1 MSPHS
6 VSVFIHPTA
15 EVSGKTRIGMRTKI
29 WNLAQIREGVEIG
42 EDCVL
47 GRGVYVDAQVKI
59 GAKVKIQNN
68 ASIFHGVTIEDC
80 VFIGPHVCF
89 TNDLY
94 PRAVNPD
101 LSFKEP
107 SDWIR
112 TPTKVG
118 FGAAIGANSTIRCGV
133 TIGAWALIGA
143 GSVITRD
150 IPAHSLCYGIPARL
164 HGKVCK
170 CGQRVKTLC
179 AVCGYDPI
187 AGGRNE

>member
-1 MSPHS
+1 MKPQ
-6 VSVFIHPTA
+6 SVFIHPTA
-15 EVSGKTRIGMRTKI
+15 DVSPQSSIGEGTKI
-29 WNLAQIREGVEIG
+29 WNLAQIREGVQIG
-42 EDCVL
+42 SESII
-47 GRGVYVDAQVKI
+47 GRGVYIDADVKI
-59 GAKVKIQNN
+59 GCKVKIQNN

-80 VFIGPHVCF
+80 VFVGPHVCF

-101 LSFKEP
+101 LGFKQP

-133 TIGAWALIGA
+133 TIGAWAMIGA
-143 GSVITRD
+143 GSVITKD
-150 IPAHSLCYGIPARL
+150 IPEHCLCYGIPARL

-170 CGQRVKTLC
+170 CGQRVQTPC
-179 AVCGYDPI
+179 SVCGYDP
-187 AGGRNE
+187 ASKERAR

>member
-1 MSPHS
+1 MHNPSI
-6 VSVFIHPTA
+6 FIHPTA
-15 EVSGKTRIGMRTKI
+15 EVSGKTRIGERTKI

-47 GRGVYVDAQVKI
+47 GRGVYVDAHVKI
-59 GAKVKIQNN
+59 GSKVKIQNN
-68 ASIFHGVTIEDC
+68 ASIFHGATIDDC

-94 PRAVNPD
+94 PRAVNSD

-133 TIGAWALIGA
+133 TIGAWAMIGA

-150 IPAHSLCYGIPARL
+150 IPEHSLCYGIPARL

-170 CGQRVKTLC
+170 CGQRVQTPC
-179 AVCGYDPI
+179 GVCGYDP
-187 AGGRNE
+187 ASKDRGP